1 MLPAGLPKLKAAGFC
16 EPAPSKLNGLSA
28 KKALPPLIPDL
39 SPPNKFVPRL
49 LAGSLPLSSVS
60 PVVTA
65 LPVAGV
71 AKRDNLPVSPLPP
84 KTELDVPNAMAVL
97 TGVSVDE
104 FEVFDE
110 VKKLGALE
118 LEPKAEGPSAGS
130 DDGPMVVETVS
141 DAFKDDSDDDL
152 AEVVAMKEKGDV
164 VGEVVSPDLEPP
176 KLKADLSGSDTNTE
190 DELGSFV
197 FGRLKSADVEDEDCR
212 ENPLGLTDGV
222 APNVNALSLAEG
234 GLMEVE
240 GVVEKTEKVV
250 GGFGIANW
258 GVEATLSVVAVEPK
272 IDEDPDVDDGALPRF
287 EALSN
292 SD

>member
-28 KKALPPLIPDL
+28 KKVLPPLIPDL

-65 LPVAGV
+65 LLVAG

-84 KTELDVPNAMAVL
+84 KTELDVPNAVAVL

-104 FEVFDE
+104 FEVFNE

-118 LEPKAEGPSAGS
+118 LEPKVEGPSAGS
-130 DDGPMVVETVS
+130 DDGPVVDETVS
-141 DAFKDDSDDDL
+141 DVFTDDSDHDL
-152 AEVVAMKEKGDV
+152 AEVVSMKEKGDV
-164 VGEVVSPDLEPP
+164 VGEVVSTDLEPP
-176 KLKADLSGSDTNTE
+176 KLKADLGGSDTNTE

-197 FGRLKSADVEDEDCR
+197 FGRLKGAGVEDEDCK

-222 APNVNALSLAEG
+222 APNVNALSLAED

-240 GVVEKTEKVV
+240 GVVEKAEKVV

-272 IDEDPDVDDGALPRF
+272 IDEEPDVDDGALPRF